1 LGDITLNQF
10 FILGKKEWGQ
20 WGLGWDLT
28 VPTAKNDSLGSQQWQ
43 FGPSATITFTKL
55 GNWQMYWVWQNFFSV
70 SGNDEYGEK
79 AYGVIQP
86 NIFYTWSNGLYVGTE
101 PLWQVDY
108 KTGDIAI
115 PLNFRVGYI
124 FQKGGYKYNV
134 YVEPEWM
141 TYRSEGSNLNNTN
154 FGVRLGFRIFLPE

>member
-1 LGDITLNQF
+1 
-10 FILGKKEWGQ
+10 
-20 WGLGWDLT
+20 
-28 VPTAKNDSLGSQQWQ
+28 
-43 FGPSATITFTKL
+43 
-55 GNWQMYWVWQNFFSV
+55 
-70 SGNDEYGEK
+70 
-79 AYGVIQP
+79 
-86 NIFYTWSNGLYVGTE
+86 LYVGTE

-115 PLNFRVGYI
+115 PLNFCVGYI

-154 FGVRLGFRIFLPE
+154 FGVRLGFRILLPE